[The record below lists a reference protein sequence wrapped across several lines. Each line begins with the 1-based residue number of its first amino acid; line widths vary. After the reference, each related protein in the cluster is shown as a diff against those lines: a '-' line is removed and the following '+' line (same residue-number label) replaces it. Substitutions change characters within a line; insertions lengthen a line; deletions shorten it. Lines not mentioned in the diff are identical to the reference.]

1 MIDFKAL
8 FASDK
13 ELIAILTI
21 IAELELPDAWLAAG
35 ALRNYVWMSYQESQ
49 VCWIQVT
56 LMLSF
61 LPLRLLMRRLKLFK
75 NSFKW
80 PTLVINGK
88 SKIRSLC
95 MVTVRTA
102 PYQNARGA
110 ISKYPERCTAIAA
123 RLKDGDLEL
132 FLPYGD
138 DIVNFIVQLTPHFLA
153 DEERM
158 AVYRERLKKKDWQK
172 RWPRLQILA

>member
-95 MVTVRTA
+95 MVTVRTQ
-102 PYQNARGA
+102 PLIKMLEVLSVNIQNAVH
-110 ISKYPERCTAIAA
+110 
-123 RLKDGDLEL
+123 L
-132 FLPYGD
+132 
-138 DIVNFIVQLTPHFLA
+138 
-153 DEERM
+153 
-158 AVYRERLKKKDWQK
+158 
-172 RWPRLQILA
+172 

>member
-1 MIDFKAL
+1 MNLKAL

-61 LPLRLLMRRLKLFK
+61 LPLR
-75 NSFKW
+75 
-80 PTLVINGK
+80 
-88 SKIRSLC
+88 
-95 MVTVRTA
+95 
-102 PYQNARGA
+102 
-110 ISKYPERCTAIAA
+110 
-123 RLKDGDLEL
+123 
-132 FLPYGD
+132 
-138 DIVNFIVQLTPHFLA
+138 
-153 DEERM
+153 
-158 AVYRERLKKKDWQK
+158 
-172 RWPRLQILA
+172 